1 MMEYNENYRY
11 NTFCCG
17 FIFVLLLRFHRVFV
31 FKDDG
36 SIILRK
42 FWFCLEIIYY
52 FENT

>member
-1 MMEYNENYRY
+1 MRIIDIIRSVVDLYLYCY
-11 NTFCCG
+11 CD
-17 FIFVLLLRFHRVFV
+17 FIEFL

-42 FWFCLEIIYY
+42 FWFRLEIIYY